1 MTLPAAHCGERQ
13 SEGFPDPLESFA
25 SVQCRRQGL
34 VFLSD
39 MNQSDTAILLATR
52 KSYGE
57 TFVVQ
62 N

>member
-13 SEGFPDPLESFA
+13 SEGFPDSLESFA

-39 MNQSDTAILLATR
+39 MNQSDTVILLATR